1 MLLGLAMLTFC
12 HACDLLEPPV
22 KSGSVLFQEDF
33 SRTASGWDRYSDDT
47 YITDYWDGGYR
58 IAIFTSETNVWARP
72 HLNFGDTL
80 VQVLAT
86 KIEGP
91 DNNVFGVLCRY
102 QDARNF
108 YFFLLSS
115 DGYYGIGVYQD
126 GEEILL
132 SNETMLPSE
141 AINQGEATNHI
152 RADCV
157 GEQLSLYINGA
168 LVTQAVAT
176 NWLGGD
182 VGLIAGTYDKP
193 GTNILFENFSVLL
206 P

>member
-1 MLLGLAMLTFC
+1 
-12 HACDLLEPPV
+12 
-22 KSGSVLFQEDF
+22 
-33 SRTASGWDRYSDDT
+33 
-47 YITDYWDGGYR
+47 
-58 IAIFTSETNVWARP
+58 
-72 HLNFGDTL
+72 
-80 VQVLAT
+80 
-86 KIEGP
+86 
-91 DNNVFGVLCRY
+91 
-102 QDARNF
+102 
-108 YFFLLSS
+108 
-115 DGYYGIGVYQD
+115 
-126 GEEILL
+126 
-132 SNETMLPSE
+132 MLPSE